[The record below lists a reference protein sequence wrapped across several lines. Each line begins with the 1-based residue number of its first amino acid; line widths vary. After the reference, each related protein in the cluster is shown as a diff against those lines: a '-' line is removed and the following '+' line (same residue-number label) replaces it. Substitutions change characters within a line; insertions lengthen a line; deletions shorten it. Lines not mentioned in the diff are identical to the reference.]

1 MTIIKEKLRYI
12 TNEAYLKDPIIC
24 FMYLSNQILIY
35 EIWHIDDQVFK
46 KNLSLETLLNKKS
59 LTDTDPSL

>member
-1 MTIIKEKLRYI
+1 
-12 TNEAYLKDPIIC
+12 
-24 FMYLSNQILIY
+24 MYLSNQILIY

-46 KNLSLETLLNKKS
+46 KTVSLETLLNKKS